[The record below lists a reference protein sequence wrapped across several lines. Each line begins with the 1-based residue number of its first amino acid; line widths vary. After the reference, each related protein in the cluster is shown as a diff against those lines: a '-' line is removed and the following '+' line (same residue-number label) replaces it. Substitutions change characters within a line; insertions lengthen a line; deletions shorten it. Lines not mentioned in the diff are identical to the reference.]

1 MILQSKKILNRS
13 LAFVSAIFL
22 MASISSCEQFE
33 LPEAGSIE
41 DLTLPTADFSYT
53 STTAGYKNI
62 QFSNLSISANDFTW
76 DFGDG
81 KTSTDANPLHVYTDG
96 EGTYTV
102 KLISK
107 DGNGIVDEIIKSV
120 EVVNV
125 LVPAFLCP
133 SFECSDRSVWGSYS
147 GSGSPT
153 PPDGSSGAKFSANS
167 TSHFIEQTIKVT
179 SKTKYQI
186 SFWYVSKNP
195 GTHAGKLLITD
206 GDDNSIVYV
215 QENIAISPDASNY
228 VQVSYTV
235 TMNVKTDNITFSI
248 RPGDVEARFDLVE
261 IVKV

>member
-1 MILQSKKILNRS
+1 MILKGKNIIKRS
-13 LAFVSAIFL
+13 LAILSALFL
-22 MASISSCEQFE
+22 VASVNSCEQFE
-33 LPEAGSIE
+33 LPEAGSIA
-41 DLTLPTADFSYT
+41 DLTPPTADFSYT

-81 KTSTDANPLHVYTDG
+81 KTSTDANPLHVFTDG
-96 EGTYTV
+96 EGTYSV

-107 DGNGIVDEIIKSV
+107 DGNGVTDVVSKDV

-153 PPDGSSGAKFSANS
+153 PPDGAGGAKFSANS
-167 TSHFIEQTIKVT
+167 SSNYLDQTIKVT
-179 SKTKYQI
+179 AKTKYQV
-186 SFWYVSKNP
+186 SFWYVSKSS
-195 GTHAGKLLITD
+195 GTHAGKLLIED

-215 QENIAISPDASNY
+215 QENLALSPDASNY
-228 VQVSYTV
+228 IKVIYTI
-235 TMNVKTDNITFSI
+235 TMNKATDNLRFSMK
-248 RPGDVEARFDLVE
+248 PGDVEARFDLVE